1 MRQSLL
7 DFHKKWYS
15 SNIMTL
21 VVYSKRKL
29 DSLEKWVKTMFSSVI
44 NKNVIVPDLG
54 NPLPF
59 TKNNLNGRV
68 VKFVPIK
75 DLDLMTLVWIMPY
88 YEKDLQR

>member
-1 MRQSLL
+1 
-7 DFHKKWYS
+7 
-15 SNIMTL
+15 MTL